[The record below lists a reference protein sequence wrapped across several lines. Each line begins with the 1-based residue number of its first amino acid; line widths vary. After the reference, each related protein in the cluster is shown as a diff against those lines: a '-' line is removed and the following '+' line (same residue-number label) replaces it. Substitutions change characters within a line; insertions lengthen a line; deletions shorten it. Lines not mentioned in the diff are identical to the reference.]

1 MRQCSKLPGK
11 AYKGFAWLFG
21 RSLSWSLFPF
31 LCWLMLRH
39 SAPAYLHTEIQMFSL
54 ILQFIT
60 DQLLIC
66 INLSSAGGQKSSLR
80 PFLLLLASTKGTG
93 QLNAP
98 DRIFFTQPV
107 LYTKARPCYYSF
119 QSWYCLILLNCLCL
133 FLTLQPLD
141 YVENLKVVALPQTGL
156 FSPWSPTSWSGR
168 LRSSWGSS
176 ALSGITLCAVKASA
190 DGSGT
195 AQHAGPPGLGKPSAK
210 PVPGSQGCACRSQPP
225 IIITEATALEYS
237 NIYLN
242 DRLSLLKLPWAWIM
256 QEYLL
261 SLFLNELENVK
272 AISRLPCSLISKGQ
286 NPWCATARDRTL
298 YSELVL
304 LLRSIIALSLT
315 HWKTISGSVSFP
327 N

>member
-1 MRQCSKLPGK
+1 
-11 AYKGFAWLFG
+11 
-21 RSLSWSLFPF
+21 
-31 LCWLMLRH
+31 MLRH
-39 SAPAYLHTEIQMFSL
+39 SAPAYLRTEIQMFSL

-60 DQLLIC
+60 DWLLIC

-80 PFLLLLASTKGTG
+80 PFLLLLLLASTKGTG
-93 QLNAP
+93 QLNTP
-98 DRIFFTQPV
+98 DRIFFMQPV

-133 FLTLQPLD
+133 FLTLQLLD

-156 FSPWSPTSWSGR
+156 FSPWSPISWSGR
-168 LRSSWGSS
+168 QVKLGFLCFFRHHTLRCE
-176 ALSGITLCAVKASA
+176 TLCRWQRHCSTCWSPRAWK
-190 DGSGT
+190 T
-195 AQHAGPPGLGKPSAK
+195 LGEA
-210 PVPGSQGCACRSQPP
+210 CANYCAPP
-225 IIITEATALEYS
+225 IVITEATALEYS

-242 DRLSLLKLPWAWIM
+242 DRLSLLKFPWTWIM

-272 AISRLPCSLISKGQ
+272 AISQLPCSLISKGQ

-298 YSELVL
+298 YSELIL